1 MTTTYRPSRAR
12 RAAVSCCVLPW
23 SLEATDTPLYPLSGY
38 HLGVPDLTSLK
49 VSSEVRDRFATAAKV
64 RGLTVRAL
72 LEQLSREAAD
82 TALMEQA
89 ARQMSQL
96 READPDAWDDYLA
109 EGRHWEEGT
118 IEPLDA

>member
-1 MTTTYRPSRAR
+1 M
-12 RAAVSCCVLPW
+12 
-23 SLEATDTPLYPLSGY
+23 
-38 HLGVPDLTSLK
+38 TSLK
-49 VSSEVRDRFATAAKV
+49 VPSEVRDRFATAAKV

-109 EGRHWEEGT
+109 EGRRWEERT
-118 IEPLDA
+118 IEPLDS